1 MTRNSNFA
9 SWKGSNWN
17 DVFSGSV
24 HAPESHCG
32 YGGDGTYTTIE
43 KTPVIAEKP
52 YISEQNSTFT
62 LNVPRVEKDK
72 YGTTNNFSNADQIDF
87 S

>member
-52 YISEQNSTFT
+52 YISE
-62 LNVPRVEKDK
+62 
-72 YGTTNNFSNADQIDF
+72 
-87 S
+87 